1 MKEGK
6 LYTTAGAARATAG
19 AARATAGAA
28 RAPGGKS
35 NIVRNFYLWCLV
47 AIFSILRFSAKISRS
62 RKKSRFLQTE
72 NVIATHSMK
81 RCTSI

>member
-6 LYTTAGAARATAG
+6 LYTTAG

-35 NIVRNFYLWCLV
+35 NIVRNFYYGVWWQ
-47 AIFSILRFSAKISRS
+47 FSQYCASPRKFRVLEKNLGSSRWIQVTVFRS
-62 RKKSRFLQTE
+62 KMAPS
-72 NVIATHSMK
+72 VG
-81 RCTSI
+81 

>member
-6 LYTTAGAARATAG
+6 LYT
-19 AARATAGAA
+19 TAGAA

-62 RKKSRFLQTE
+62 RKKSRFLLMLFRE
-72 NVIATHSMK
+72 KKSIILVVIL
-81 RCTSI
+81 

>member
-1 MKEGK
+1 VRAMKEGK
-6 LYTTAGAARATAG
+6 LYTTAG

-62 RKKSRFLQTE
+62 RKKSRFLLDRMDEETNE
-72 NVIATHSMK
+72 W
-81 RCTSI
+81 